1 MRRTG
6 KERRSL
12 IARSKLG
19 AALVQSLAEQDNSCP
34 RAVSSRGKRRPL
46 GAALGRAFQER
57 LGQAVVVENK
67 PGAGGNIAATEAAR
81 AQADGYTLFVG
92 TNGTQTINQSLY
104 RHLSCDPAADFTA
117 IGMMWSAP
125 HLAVVYS
132 AIPARSLDGFVAYA
146 RARAGELSLVPRESV
161 RQPVYSPKC
170 LRRAPGSRWCV
181 SAASVVGLAGDRPY
195 GTGDRLLS

>member
-1 MRRTG
+1 MNPRTDSGSIARVRRIRGSLRHCPSKKPVLNAGKIGIRPPRRGHSIRPAVAVPRRQVATDADFHEVSLQCHRLSMRRTG

-67 PGAGGNIAATEAAR
+67 PA
-81 AQADGYTLFVG
+81 
-92 TNGTQTINQSLY
+92 
-104 RHLSCDPAADFTA
+104 PAAISLRRKRPVLKPMDTHCS
-117 IGMMWSAP
+117 SAP
-125 HLAVVYS
+125 TARRPSTKVYIDIYLVILRQIS
-132 AIPARSLDGFVAYA
+132 PRS
-146 RARAGELSLVPRESV
+146 
-161 RQPVYSPKC
+161 
-170 LRRAPGSRWCV
+170 
-181 SAASVVGLAGDRPY
+181 
-195 GTGDRLLS
+195 